1 MIAAD
6 TNLLV
11 YSHRID
17 SPWHEAAREC
27 IRSLAEGWE
36 PWAIAWPCLHEFY
49 AVVTHPRIYRPPS
62 THLEAVAQIE
72 AWMTSPRLILLAEND
87 GYWNELRN
95 LLDRG
100 RVVGP
105 SVHDARV
112 AALCLLHGVREL
124 WSADRDFGR
133 FPGLHVRNPLP

>member
-17 SPWHEAAREC
+17 SPWHEPAREC
-27 IRSLAEGWE
+27 IRSLAEGPE
-36 PWAIAWPCLHEFY
+36 PWGIAWSCVHEFY

-62 THLEAVAQIE
+62 THVEAIAQIE
-72 AWMTSPRLILLAEND
+72 AWLTSPRLVLLSEND
-87 GYWNELRN
+87 GYWPELRQ
-95 LLDRG
+95 LLERS
-100 RVVGP
+100 RPPGP
-105 SVHDARV
+105 MVHDARV